1 MKTLM
6 LKTLG
11 LYLDTLSL
19 VAPAAAARKGF
30 SLFCRPFRIPTNQ
43 KQQSFFNSSEKF
55 LLTHEGFSIQGYRW
69 GRGKKKI
76 LFLHGWQSHSYR
88 WKSYIDALSKDEYTI
103 YSLDAPGHGLSSGNF
118 LSVPLYSSL
127 IERFI
132 QQHEGVHTVI
142 GHSIGGFSLLYAF
155 YRLPELPV
163 NRIILLAPPGEATDF
178 ISVFQKTL
186 GLSDR
191 TVKLV
196 IDHFASRY
204 QVTPDFFSA
213 QRFAEKLNVKGLIIH
228 DKEDQ
233 EAPYAYS
240 IQLQKAWERSRLV
253 TTTGFGHNLKSAA
266 VVKEVVGFIEDQLH
280 HLSAAA
286 K

>member
-1 MKTLM
+1 M
-6 LKTLG
+6 
-11 LYLDTLSL
+11 
-19 VAPAAAARKGF
+19 
-30 SLFCRPFRIPTNQ
+30 
-43 KQQSFFNSSEKF
+43 
-55 LLTHEGFSIQGYRW
+55 THEGFSIQGYRW
-69 GRGKKKI
+69 GRGEKKI
-76 LFLHGWQSHSYR
+76 LLLHGWQSHTYR
-88 WKSYIDALSKDEYTI
+88 WKPYIEALSKDEYTI

-163 NRIILLAPPGEATDF
+163 NRIVLLAPPGEATDF

-191 TVKLV
+191 TVRLV

-213 QRFAEKLNVKGLIIH
+213 QRFAANLKVNGLIIH
-228 DKEDQ
+228 DEEDL
-233 EAPYAYS
+233 EAPYSYS
-240 IQLQKAWERSRLV
+240 IPLQKVWKQSRLV
-253 TTTGFGHNLKSAA
+253 TTKGFGHNLKSTS
-266 VVKEVVGFIEDQLH
+266 VVKEVVDFVREEVGQPSVPSI
-280 HLSAAA
+280 
-286 K
+286 